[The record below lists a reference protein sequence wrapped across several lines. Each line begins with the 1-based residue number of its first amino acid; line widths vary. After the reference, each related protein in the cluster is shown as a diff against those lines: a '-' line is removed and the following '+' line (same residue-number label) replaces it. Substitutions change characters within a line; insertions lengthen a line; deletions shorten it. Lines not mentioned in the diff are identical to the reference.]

1 VARDARGRAV
11 NENERAAR
19 RALLWVARIL
29 IGAVLAV
36 LIAGALR
43 WMLLE

>member
-1 VARDARGRAV
+1 M

-19 RALLWVARIL
+19 RVLLWVARLL

-43 WMLLE
+43 WMLA

>member
-1 VARDARGRAV
+1 M
-11 NENERAAR
+11 NEDERAAR
-19 RALLWVARIL
+19 RALLWAARLL

-43 WMLLE
+43 WLLA